1 MDWTTLRFPRVLEE
15 DGTARELRR
24 VLPLRK
30 ARLWSGGLLEVPIVE
45 MNGLLAE
52 AIQRACLRRRIRLG
66 LEAIAEKLTSEERG
80 LARIV
85 DKEPSF
91 HGERISRLI
100 LFSRD
105 GAERLYR
112 HLETLLLSHTPRLMG
127 CRIDVDAVALGT
139 LVTGRERP
147 VKVILVE
154 HKQDV
159 AAVLKC
165 HGATVLTTDKG
176 AEDGPPISA
185 PLRGPLLVLDSRPFL
200 SHTPGQHEKKGG
212 RIRS

>member
-1 MDWTTLRFPRVLEE
+1 
-15 DGTARELRR
+15 
-24 VLPLRK
+24 
-30 ARLWSGGLLEVPIVE
+30 LEVPIVE

-159 AAVLKC
+159 AAVLK
-165 HGATVLTTDKG
+165 AM
-176 AEDGPPISA
+176 APP
-185 PLRGPLLVLDSRPFL
+185 F
-200 SHTPGQHEKKGG
+200 
-212 RIRS
+212 